1 MASRIYAIDLG
12 AWSVKLAIASP
23 GMRGATILQV
33 VERELPPGDAP
44 ASERAA
50 ATLASM
56 VSQYGLRSDTAYL
69 GVFGDQVFT
78 HVLEFGFTTLRRA
91 DLQRAIGAE
100 LEGVVPLDLEDMVYS
115 FETLPP
121 GVVPPDALADEVTQ
135 VGAAPLVPA
144 PKRGRIAAATSG
156 MRVLTYSMAKTTAQ
170 AMISTATDAG
180 AEPRSLLPIGGAAVR
195 LVERLPSLAAYRG
208 AGEAIAVI
216 DIGHDR
222 TDVVVVRGGK
232 AVFSRTVT
240 RAGRNVTEAIA
251 RTWNISFAEAEVAKH
266 KDGFVASTAEP
277 AASDAWA
284 RIHAGVI
291 GEIAPLAR
299 ELRQTLSACRARTGD
314 APTVAIL
321 VGGGSRLRGLA
332 PYLTEELAIPAA
344 VMTADDMVGLV
355 GSRNVALDN
364 VDAAA
369 MTVAMIHDA
378 ASGRPLFDLR
388 QDDLAYKVD
397 LSFLRQKAMPLAVA
411 ILAIVAFASVSA
423 WASLYK
429 LRHAEKILNTRLA
442 AETTQQFGKA
452 ETVEQVLGQNVPVAT
467 AEGSPMPKMSAYDIM
482 LAINENVPAKDKIT
496 LNITD
501 LDIAANKIAIK
512 GSAKTP
518 EEIELLVDGLKKV
531 SCFTDVSRGST
542 QTGANG
548 EKQFQLTI
556 TATCM

>member
-12 AWSVKLAIASP
+12 AWSVKLAIAAP

-33 VERELPPGDAP
+33 VERELPAGDAP

-56 VSQYGLRSDTAYL
+56 VSQYGLRGDTAYL

-121 GVVPPDALADEVTQ
+121 ALVSPDALAEEVTQ
-135 VGAAPLVPA
+135 VGAAAMVPVT
-144 PKRGRIAAATSG
+144 KRGRVAAATTG
-156 MRVLTYSMAKTTAQ
+156 MRVLTYSMAKATAH
-170 AMISTATDAG
+170 AMIATATDAG
-180 AEPRSLLPIGGAAVR
+180 AEPRGLLPIGGAAVR
-195 LVERLPSLAAYRG
+195 LVERLPSLAARRG

-251 RTWNISFAEAEVAKH
+251 RTWNISFAEAEKAKH
-266 KDGFVASTAEP
+266 KDGFVASTSEP
-277 AASDAWA
+277 APSEAWA

-314 APTVAIL
+314 APTAAIL

-332 PYLTEELAIPAA
+332 PYMTEELAIPTA
-344 VMTADDMVGLV
+344 VMTAEDLVGLV
-355 GSRNVALDN
+355 GSRSVMIEN
-364 VDAAA
+364 VDSAA
-369 MTVAMIHDA
+369 MTVAMVHDA

-411 ILAIVAFASVSA
+411 VMAIVAFSSVSA

-442 AETTQQFGKA
+442 AETTQQFGKL
-452 ETVEQVLGQNVPVAT
+452 ETVEQVLGQNVPVVT
-467 AEGSPMPKMSAYDIM
+467 AEGSPMPKMSAYDIL
-482 LAINENVPAKDKIT
+482 LAINENVPTKDKIT

-512 GSAKTP
+512 GNAKTP